1 MLLLAACLVSA
12 FTNNKP
18 IECFSFHSCSALWW
32 VFHAYYPYK
41 KSIKGDDGL
50 RIIALPISDTTRAAY
65 AVSRVCAFPI
75 LPHVYAV
82 APFVLSVWL
91 GLPSAEISNV
101 ALFMCSFFYALS
113 FCFDGLC
120 KIRNPARRHDCSLFS
135 GTANSPTE
143 QTERTKWWVAL
154 GHGSSAV
161 AAFLYCND
169 FDVWGL
175 LGGLSAG
182 LLYSEACIQ
191 SATRLRNTKRDVST
205 ACRVAAVASLFTL
218 PVRFY
223 AETNR
228 EIKVAAAAELMLF
241 IMSSIWFYT
250 FAAEWHAGRVKLNGS
265 ATGYALAVLG
275 VIHVVLHLHKIYF
288 T

>member
-18 IECFSFHSCSALWW
+18 IECFSFHVCSALWW
-32 VFHAYYPYK
+32 VFHAYYSYK

-50 RIIALPISDTTRAAY
+50 RIIALPINDATRAAY

-82 APFVLSVWL
+82 VPFVLSVWL
-91 GLPSAEISNV
+91 GLPSSEISNV

-113 FCFDGLC
+113 FCFDDYVKFAIPLVATT
-120 KIRNPARRHDCSLFS
+120 ISLLGHGELS
-135 GTANSPTE
+135 HRID
-143 QTERTKWWVAL
+143 QRTRWWVAL

-161 AAFLYCND
+161 AAFLYCNE
-169 FDVWGL
+169 FDIWGL
-175 LGGLSAG
+175 LSGLCAG

-191 SATRLRNTKRDVST
+191 SATQLRNTKRDVST
-205 ACRVAAVASLFTL
+205 ACRVAAVVSLFTL
-218 PVRFY
+218 PMRFY
-223 AETNR
+223 TETNR
-228 EIKVAAAAELMLF
+228 EKKVAAAAELMF

-250 FAAEWHAGRVKLNGS
+250 FEAEWHAGKVKLKGS
-265 ATGYALAVLG
+265 ATGYAVVVLG
-275 VIHVVLHLHKIYF
+275 VIHLVLHKIYF